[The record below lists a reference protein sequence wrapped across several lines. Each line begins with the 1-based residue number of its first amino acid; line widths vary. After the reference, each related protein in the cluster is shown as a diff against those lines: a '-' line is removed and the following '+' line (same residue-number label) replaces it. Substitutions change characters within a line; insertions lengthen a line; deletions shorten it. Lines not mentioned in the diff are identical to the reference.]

1 MARPLKRSRTIA
13 GFLALR
19 FITVQRF
26 ALGLALLCAG
36 SFWLAAQ
43 AASVPQAQL
52 AWTQLTPMQKAALA
66 PLEAEWPHFGADGKR
81 KWLNIASRYSAMSP
95 EQRITLHH
103 RMVEWVH
110 MSPQQRRQAREN
122 FIATSKAPLD
132 SRKQAWERY
141 QKLPEAEKREL
152 AREAKRPPNAP
163 GHVGRYEAEQRL
175 KRQKSLLPPSATR
188 PQGAATPAVIAPA
201 PAAPAA
207 PANLAPATKSASAA
221 ADLATPDLTPVPAKP
236 KP

>member
-1 MARPLKRSRTIA
+1 MFRLPKRRLTPA
-13 GFLALR
+13 GFVALR
-19 FITVQRF
+19 LVAVQRF
-26 ALGLALLCAG
+26 VLGLTLLCAG
-36 SFWLAAQ
+36 GFWLAAQ
-43 AASVPQAQL
+43 AADVPHAQL

-66 PLEAEWPHFGADGKR
+66 PLEAEWPHFGADRKR

-122 FIATSKAPLD
+122 FLATSKAPLD

-152 AREAKRPPNAP
+152 AREAKRPPHAP

-175 KRQKSLLPPSATR
+175 KRQNSPLQPTTTR
-188 PQGAATPAVIAPA
+188 PQGATAPAITA
-201 PAAPAA
+201 PAATT
-207 PANLAPATKSASAA
+207 PANLAPATKPASAA
-221 ADLATPDLTPVPAKP
+221 AGLATSNLTPEPPHP